1 MIQAEA
7 RHGWVK
13 VKVGTNVE
21 KMMML
26 ETIMTIGNGDHDL
39 DNENCI
45 SDIFVQK
52 LGCNKAQEEPA
63 EEGLRERSLGEP
75 TILSSS
81 SKRSLSE

>member
-1 MIQAEA
+1 MPMMIM
-7 RHGWVK
+7 V
-13 VKVGTNVE
+13 
-21 KMMML
+21 L
-26 ETIMTIGNGDHDL
+26 IMK
-39 DNENCI
+39 

-63 EEGLRERSLGEP
+63 EEGLRERSLGES